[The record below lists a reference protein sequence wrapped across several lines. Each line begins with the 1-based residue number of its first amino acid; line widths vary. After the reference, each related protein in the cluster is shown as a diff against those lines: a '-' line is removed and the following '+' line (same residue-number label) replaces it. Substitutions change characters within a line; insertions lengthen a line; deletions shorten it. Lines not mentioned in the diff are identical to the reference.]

1 MCNIMQEIVK
11 EEITEDRKNS
21 AIELLKLGVDSEII
35 AKSLKFELNYVKQ
48 LKEQIDNQDEDDS
61 LDYMDAF

>member
-21 AIELLKLGVDSEII
+21 AIELLKLGVDPEII

-48 LKEQIDNQDEDDS
+48 LKEQIDDQDDNS
-61 LDYMDAF
+61 LDYMDAFQ